1 MLAEHGAKVV
11 VNDFG
16 GARDGTGGDA
26 GPAEEV
32 VAEIT
37 ATGGEAVANSADVSD
52 FAAAGALVQQA
63 IDTFGGLD
71 VVVSNAGILR
81 DRMLF
86 SMTEEEW
93 DAVIRVHLKG
103 TFAPARHAAQY
114 WRDRAKAGETN
125 DARLITTTSVSGLY
139 GNPGQT
145 NYGAAKAGI
154 AAMTLIAADELGR
167 YGVTANSIAPG
178 ALDAHDRG
186 PRLPRRAPGEHGP
199 ALDRPDRHLAGL
211 DRVGRRHRPGDRVDG
226 LGHGDRRGLA
236 SRPVVGQAARRPRR
250 RPRRPRAAAGRRSRP
265 LGDERLRTPLTR
277 GLRPRGPPKTLLR
290 LGGRPGD
297 RARCATS
304 LRTHLPVARLLSGS

>member
-16 GARDGTGGDA
+16 GERDGTGGDP
-26 GPAEEV
+26 GPANDV

-37 ATGGEAVANSADVSD
+37 AAGGEAVANTDDVSD
-52 FAAAGALVQQA
+52 FAKAGALVQQA
-63 IDTFGGLD
+63 IDTYGGLD

-86 SMTEEEW
+86 SMTEDEW

-103 TFAPARHAAQY
+103 TFGPARHAAGY

-139 GNPGQT
+139 GNMGQT

-154 AAMTLIAADELGR
+154 AAMTLIAADELAR

-178 ALDAHDRG
+178 ALTRMTEDLGIPDENRAGMDPRWIAPIVTWLASTESAGVTGQVIESTGTVTAIAEGWRRG
-186 PRLPRRAPGEHGP
+186 PATKTPP
-199 ALDRPDRHLAGL
+199 AE
-211 DRVGRRHRPGDRVDG
+211 PGDVKAVLESLLADA
-226 LGHGDRRGLA
+226 RG
-236 SRPVVGQAARRPRR
+236 
-250 RPRRPRAAAGRRSRP
+250 RSNMQ
-265 LGDERLRTPLTR
+265 GAER
-277 GLRPRGPPKTLLR
+277 KK
-290 LGGRPGD
+290 
-297 RARCATS
+297 
-304 LRTHLPVARLLSGS
+304 

>member
-16 GARDGTGGDA
+16 GERDGTGGDP
-26 GPAEEV
+26 GPANEV
-32 VAEIT
+32 VEEIRT
-37 ATGGEAVANSADVSD
+37 AGGEAVANSDDVSD
-52 FAAAGALVQQA
+52 FAAGGKLVQQA
-63 IDTFGGLD
+63 IDTYGGLD
-71 VVVSNAGILR
+71 VLVSNAGILR

-103 TFAPARHAAQY
+103 TFAPARHAAGY

-139 GNPGQT
+139 GNMGQT

-178 ALDAHDRG
+178 ALTRMTEDLGIPDDVQQSMDPRWIAPIVTWLASTESKGVTGRVIESTGSVTAIAEGWRRG
-186 PRLPRRAPGEHGP
+186 PSSTKPP
-199 ALDRPDRHLAGL
+199 AE
-211 DRVGRRHRPGDRVDG
+211 PGDVPGVLEPLLAQAWGRSAMNG
-226 LGHGDRRGLA
+226 SQRR
-236 SRPVVGQAARRPRR
+236 
-250 RPRRPRAAAGRRSRP
+250 
-265 LGDERLRTPLTR
+265 E
-277 GLRPRGPPKTLLR
+277 K
-290 LGGRPGD
+290 
-297 RARCATS
+297 
-304 LRTHLPVARLLSGS
+304 

>member
-1 MLAEHGAKVV
+1 MAAPRLCEGRICIVTGGARGIGRQHSLMLAEHGAKVV

-16 GARDGTGGDA
+16 GARDGTGGDP
-26 GPAEEV
+26 GPANEV
-32 VAEIT
+32 VEEIT
-37 ATGGEAVANSADVSD
+37 AAGGEAVANSADVSD

-103 TFAPARHAAQY
+103 TFGPARHAAGY

-139 GNPGQT
+139 GNMGQT

-154 AAMTLIAADELGR
+154 AAMTLIAADELAR

-178 ALDAHDRG
+178 ALTRMTEDLGIPDDARAGMDPRWIAPIVTWLASTESAGVTGQVIESTGTVTAIAEGWRRG
-186 PRLPRRAPGEHGP
+186 PSTKTPP
-199 ALDRPDRHLAGL
+199 AEPTDVKDVLA
-211 DRVGRRHRPGDRVDG
+211 
-226 LGHGDRRGLA
+226 
-236 SRPVVGQAARRPRR
+236 
-250 RPRRPRAAAGRRSRP
+250 
-265 LGDERLRTPLTR
+265 
-277 GLRPRGPPKTLLR
+277 TLLQDAR
-290 LGGRPGD
+290 GRSNMQGAE
-297 RARCATS
+297 RK
-304 LRTHLPVARLLSGS
+304 